1 MAATMAWS
9 VRAAAWWL
17 SLLLRAGTDAFTD
30 KQVTSNAPGADGIHE
45 LPLSLSLEEIFKGKT
60 LNANVERASSCPH
73 CGGKGYTVGV
83 GGAQWPCEVC
93 GGTGNT
99 KRNVAVAVTI
109 PPGSPDGGAAVVGIG
124 PGEYIRIRI
133 SSVPHTLYTRAG
145 GAGEHLEHV
154 VKLRGAGAE
163 AEAEGGGFTRRLA
176 LLDGSTLLLILV
188 GGGPVPR
195 DDLVVLPG
203 LGMPLAT
210 SRREGSGELQLR
222 FAAADAGAEAAM
234 MTGTPASGAAK
245 AGYRGSRQG
254 LQLRQLGASHAQ
266 MGAQPP
272 LHHGGSTAEPNSAL
286 DADFGQSGG
295 VLVFPSHCFEA
306 MPSAGDGDG
315 NGDGDGDGTSLTL
328 LHWEVRLGAAAGV
341 GWAGEEAQPGQQ
353 PGQLLVGG
361 ESTLAEGSASAAP
374 EGSELGQSVRK
385 EGTGLRLLLLR
396 PSSSTHGAGSAPSMD
411 DGAAGGAPPDKWASY
426 SVVGQSP
433 MVGYSPPL
441 DGGGPLELQAMVLDS
456 TAAHAMRARTGDCL
470 GLQAE
475 PGGAAAPG
483 WLPFS
488 AGSAASSEQEPAGHG
503 AWACGATQLQSP
515 VVRELDLS
523 ECREHRGRQYLLR
536 VTYGGAA
543 AASAGDD
550 DTAPPPPPPPTRD
563 GSTDDQSGSTRSSHH
578 DVCALEAH
586 PELLLVDCTRGW
598 MDRTG
603 HRVLSAAE
611 AGRIAGDNLLRST
624 FQLPQSMLLTASPTL
639 VEYSFSLAA
648 GTVASNTT
656 VQGWTA
662 YCPVCLQTDP
672 QAPAQFEARLNAALG
687 HPAALHAGMRWR
699 SALRVTLP
707 ACPEPLIFY
716 GPGVQIT

>member
-1 MAATMAWS
+1 MATTMAWS
-9 VRAAAWWL
+9 VRAAACWL
-17 SLLLRAGTDAFTD
+17 SLLLRAGTHAFTD
-30 KQVTSNAPGADGIHE
+30 KKVTSNAPGADGIHE

-73 CGGKGYTVGV
+73 CGGKGHTVGV

-266 MGAQPP
+266 MGAQP

-306 MPSAGDGDG
+306 MPSAGAGAG
-315 NGDGDGDGTSLTL
+315 AGDGDGTSLTL

-411 DGAAGGAPPDKWASY
+411 DGAAHLARY

-441 DGGGPLELQAMVLDS
+441 DEGGPLELQAMVLDS
-456 TAAHAMRARTGDCL
+456 TAAHAMRARAGDCL

-483 WLPFS
+483 WLAVPVVPTS
-488 AGSAASSEQEPAGHG
+488 AGSAASQPAGHG

-523 ECREHRGRQYLLR
+523 QCREHRGASVLATGDLLR
-536 VTYGGAA
+536 
-543 AASAGDD
+543 
-550 DTAPPPPPPPTRD
+550 
-563 GSTDDQSGSTRSSHH
+563 RSRR
-578 DVCALEAH
+578 CK
-586 PELLLVDCTRGW
+586 C
-598 MDRTG
+598 
-603 HRVLSAAE
+603 
-611 AGRIAGDNLLRST
+611 
-624 FQLPQSMLLTASPTL
+624 
-639 VEYSFSLAA
+639 
-648 GTVASNTT
+648 
-656 VQGWTA
+656 
-662 YCPVCLQTDP
+662 
-672 QAPAQFEARLNAALG
+672 
-687 HPAALHAGMRWR
+687 WR
-699 SALRVTLP
+699 
-707 ACPEPLIFY
+707 
-716 GPGVQIT
+716 